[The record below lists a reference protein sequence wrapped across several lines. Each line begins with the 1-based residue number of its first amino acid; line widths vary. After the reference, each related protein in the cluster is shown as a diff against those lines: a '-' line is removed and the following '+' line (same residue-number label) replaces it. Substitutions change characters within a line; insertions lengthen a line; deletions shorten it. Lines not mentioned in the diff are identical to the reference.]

1 MLFTFA
7 DQVMS
12 WYVNGNE
19 QKLGQIFLDEGYEGL
34 REELDPKTEEEW
46 EVVKDNFVIFSGV
59 LILLVVKNMTFF
71 LELLAK
77 GKGKKI
83 RTLLQIEDKKYDDVW
98 AVIMDVMLDGF
109 CKKKMAERTL
119 EQITALLEFY
129 EV

>member
-19 QKLGQIFLDEGYEGL
+19 QKLGQVFLDEGYEGL
-34 REELDPKTEEEW
+34 QKELAVKKDEEW
-46 EVVKDNFVIFSGV
+46 MIVKDNFVIFSGL

-71 LELLAK
+71 LELLNA
-77 GKGKKI
+77 GKGEKI
-83 RTLLQIEDKKYDDVW
+83 RSLLQIEDAKYDDVW
-98 AVIMDVMLDGF
+98 AVTIDVMLDGF
-109 CKKKMAERTL
+109 CKKKIAERSL